1 MLLRKKWRYLRDQ
14 YAVETSKIPR
24 ALEGSY
30 TPKWPP
36 FKSLH
41 FLKGVIPR
49 RDRKRKVRRSS
60 SNTSDDQNDEQS
72 DMAAMS
78 YQEDESHDPFE
89 DEVDVKPSRKKLIFA
104 SSNNAITYQ
113 EERPKEEDDNEHM
126 YFFKSLLPHVREIPR
141 RRLLAFRSCIQA
153 IVEDFAY
160 STDANS
166 SRFHQQP
173 FQNGENS
180 AIEIRQAGGR
190 RRGVRCPAVLMNRA
204 HHPARDAGLSRGM
217 CLKPDVFNKA
227 HHRFEA
233 CDLRLSGALS
243 LAVRAWNTAPR
254 AQRMRR
260 AANQPALIASLACTV
275 TTAFEYQRTIGRNN
289 WAE

>member
-1 MLLRKKWRYLRDQ
+1 MSDETAIDIEMFVTLVEERPMLWDKNSELYKNRYAAQKAWSEITLALNPSLENESNAEKQAFEMLLRKKWRYLRDQ

-173 FQNGENS
+173 FQ
-180 AIEIRQAGGR
+180 
-190 RRGVRCPAVLMNRA
+190 VREYLQ
-204 HHPARDAGLSRGM
+204 
-217 CLKPDVFNKA
+217 
-227 HHRFEA
+227 
-233 CDLRLSGALS
+233 RLGD
-243 LAVRAWNTAPR
+243 N
-254 AQRMRR
+254 
-260 AANQPALIASLACTV
+260 
-275 TTAFEYQRTIGRNN
+275 
-289 WAE
+289 